1 MAPGE
6 FAHRQ
11 IHIAEGDQRR
21 IALGNCDFAFR
32 AKSPGGIICRPYGSV
47 FFK

>member
-11 IHIAEGDQRR
+11 IHIAVRR
-21 IALGNCDFAFR
+21 SIINSLVELVI
-32 AKSPGGIICRPYGSV
+32 SP
-47 FFK
+47 

>member
-11 IHIAEGDQRR
+11 IHIAEGDNT
-21 IALGNCDFAFR
+21 LS
-32 AKSPGGIICRPYGSV
+32 AKSRLWRLHSETRLRAQSQRERL
-47 FFK
+47 